1 MSPLSVSGAGRIHLG
16 LVRLVLLVRV
26 HALLELERQL
36 LVHEKA
42 LHHLLD
48 CFEDVH

>member
-1 MSPLSVSGAGRIHLG
+1 MSPLSVTGAGRIHLG
-16 LVRLVLLVRV
+16 LVHLVLLVRV
-26 HALLELERQL
+26 HALLVLERQL

-42 LHHLLD
+42 SHLLLN